1 MQDNRN
7 RMQVDRRKHQMR
19 NTKEEEEKNANKCP
33 NIVENILNYCRRELK
48 LNVVL
53 FEDPSI

>member
-19 NTKEEEEKNANKCP
+19 NTKEEEEKK
-33 NIVENILNYCRRELK
+33 RK
-48 LNVVL
+48 QM
-53 FEDPSI
+53 S